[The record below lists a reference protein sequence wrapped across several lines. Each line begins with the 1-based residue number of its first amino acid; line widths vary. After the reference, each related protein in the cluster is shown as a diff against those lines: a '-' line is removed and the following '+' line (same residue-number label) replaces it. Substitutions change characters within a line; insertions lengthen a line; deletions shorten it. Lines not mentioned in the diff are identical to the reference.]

1 MKLFFLLLAVTAV
14 GFSSS
19 AQTKKSTTQLVK
31 QDTILLQA
39 DECDWIIK
47 PLATRDSAASIP
59 QLLLTA
65 IENGSIKAVDVQT
78 NQPIPAKDIYTW
90 RLATVQEQ
98 VLDST
103 GNVVQT
109 NILQPLR
116 TAEHVTQINV
126 CQRWYFDDTTKKFH
140 AVIQWIELLEQ
151 VYFPDGE
158 PRGFQPFCRIYY

>member
-1 MKLFFLLLAVTAV
+1 MKLFFLLLAVTAF

-19 AQTKKSTTQLVK
+19 AQTKKSTAQFVK

-78 NQPIPAKDIYTW
+78 NQPINAKDIYTW
-90 RLATVQEQ
+90 RLDTVREQ
-98 VLDST
+98 VLDGA
-103 GNVVQT
+103 GNVVQY

-116 TAEHVTQINV
+116 TADHVTTIKL
-126 CQRWYFDDTTKKFH
+126 CQGWYFDRATKKFH
-140 AVIQWIELLEQ
+140 AIILWIELLEQ
-151 VYFPDGE
+151 AYSPGGD
-158 PRGFQPFCRIYY
+158 PSGFQPFCRIYY